1 LAPLTAGKAYRA
13 RASHYNNGLANQRSA
28 IFGVFAMKQRSYR
41 SEATLFIE
49 QLKTQRPHLEQQQ
62 QQGRSIWWDKPQDLE
77 TSQERQSAKVAQKP
91 YVYHNA

>member
-28 IFGVFAMKQRSYR
+28 IFGVFAMK
-41 SEATLFIE
+41 LFIE